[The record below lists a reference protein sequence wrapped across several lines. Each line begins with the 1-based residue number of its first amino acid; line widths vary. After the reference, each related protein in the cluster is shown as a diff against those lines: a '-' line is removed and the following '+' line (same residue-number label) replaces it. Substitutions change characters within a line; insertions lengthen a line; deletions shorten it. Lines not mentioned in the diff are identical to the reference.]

1 MRQSSKFFIAACL
14 SFAVGGAAALDGS
27 SARAGEG
34 RHHGGG
40 WHGPKVMKRFD
51 ANRDG
56 KLTQDEINAVRANRL
71 SRFDSD
77 GDGRLTLQEY
87 EALWLDAMRE
97 RMVDRFQFLDNDGDG
112 AVTRDEFVDPFAW
125 FVARK
130 DRNGDGELSVDELM
144 RRRGEHHRR
153 REQQRHRR

>member
-1 MRQSSKFFIAACL
+1 MKFLVAAGL
-14 SFAVGGAAALDGS
+14 ALVVGGGAAFDAS
-27 SARAGEG
+27 SARAGQG

-40 WHGPKVMKRFD
+40 WHGPKVMQRFD

-56 KLTQDEINAVRANRL
+56 KLTQDEIDAVRANRL
-71 SRFDSD
+71 ARFDSD

-87 EALWLDAMRE
+87 ETLWLDAMRE

-130 DRNGDGELSVDELM
+130 DRNGDGELTIDELT
-144 RRRGEHHRR
+144 RRQGGHHRR